1 MKKWIVIIVL
11 IVVAGAAGVYYWQ
24 TAQTVQTGE
33 TDLTQTIAVQR
44 ASITAGISP
53 TGEIYA
59 SQYTSLTFNVSLIPI
74 SKINVEAGQVVE
86 KGKVLATLDTDSLER
101 AVDQAE
107 ADLLTAQGNLEEA
120 LEKYSELDQQ
130 KAQLAVAQAEVSLEQ
145 SQKSKEDLFNPDLE
159 AAKKAVREAEY
170 NLEVAQVNL
179 ELTELNTSVTKSI
192 RDLEYTVAWHERNVR
207 DIQSQAR
214 SGGGSATQ
222 ASAEVLAQVSRPSGP
237 GSTQEPMTLEEALE
251 ALAEAQ
257 NALELA
263 RLNASLT
270 LANAQDKVI
279 QAENALLDA
288 REELAELQ
296 AEPDALAM
304 AKADNAITQAEYRLA
319 KAGDDLDTILA
330 GADAKSVQL
339 AQARYD
345 SAEAKLAEAQVA
357 LDKAVMVAPFGGTII
372 SVKAEVG
379 DEISSTDVIITMADL
394 NELRVRAFIDETE
407 ITQVELGQE
416 VKITFDAFPGY
427 TFEGRILEVPLQGEL
442 SQNVVIYEV
451 TISLEGADAVT
462 LKPGMTANLSIE
474 TARKENA
481 LLLPMYAV
489 MWSTEGT
496 VVTVQ
501 DAPDGTPMLIPVQT
515 GITDGIYIEIVRG
528 LNEGDSV
535 VVQYTEQQEQL
546 APGMG
551 GGMGGTGGGK

>member
-1 MKKWIVIIVL
+1 MKKWIVGILLIAAVAIVT
-11 IVVAGAAGVYYWQ
+11 YYWKVAPTDQSIQ
-24 TAQTVQTGE
+24 TAA

-44 ASITAGISP
+44 GSITAGISP
-53 TGEIYA
+53 TGEVYAPQYA
-59 SQYTSLTFNVSLIPI
+59 SLFFNVSLVPI
-74 SKINVEAGQVVE
+74 AEINVKAGQMVE
-86 KGKVLATLDTDSLER
+86 KGEVLATLDTDSLER

-107 ADLLTAQGNLEEA
+107 ADLLTAQGNLEEM
-120 LEKYSELDQQ
+120 LEKYSELDLQ

-145 SQKSKEDLFNPDLE
+145 AKESKEDLFNPDLE
-159 AAKKAVREAEY
+159 GAEKAVREAEY
-170 NLEVAQVNL
+170 TLEVAQVNL
-179 ELTELNTSVTKSI
+179 ELTKLNPSVTKSI
-192 RDLEYTVAWHERNVR
+192 RDLEYAVAWHERNVR
-207 DIQSQAR
+207 DIQGQESA
-214 SGGGSATQ
+214 GGSSTTQ
-222 ASAEVLAQVSRPSGP
+222 TSEEVLAQVSRPSESV
-237 GSTQEPMTLEEALE
+237 STQEPLTLEEAQE
-251 ALAEAQ
+251 ALAETQ

-270 LANAQDKVI
+270 LANAQDRVT

-296 AEPDALAM
+296 AGPDALEIAL
-304 AKADNAITQAEYRLA
+304 ADNAITQAEYRLD
-319 KAGDDLDTILA
+319 KARDDLANILA
-330 GADAKSVQL
+330 GADPKSVQL

-345 SAEAKLAEAQVA
+345 SAEAKLAEAQAA
-357 LDKAVMVAPFGGTII
+357 LAEAVMAII

-407 ITQVELGQE
+407 ISQVELGME
-416 VKITFDAFPGY
+416 VEITFDAFPGY
-427 TFEGRILEVPLQGEL
+427 TFEGKILEVPIQGEL

-451 TISLEGADAVT
+451 TISLEGADEVA

-481 LLLPMYAV
+481 LLLPVYAV
-489 MWSTEGT
+489 QWSTEGT

-501 DAPDGTPMLIPVQT
+501 DAPNGMPMLIPVQT

-535 VVQYTEQQEQL
+535 VVQYQQQQQQQF
-546 APGMG
+546 PFG
-551 GGMGGTGGGK
+551 GGGGRK